1 MEEKELVQEPVLEE
15 PVQMSQEDIIRMLVD
30 SLQAKDKEIESLK
43 TELQLMGK
51 ELGHTKKE
59 LEQHELKCSMPTP
72 APEHFVQE
80 FIRRELDK
88 VKKGIEYLRHELK
101 QYPEDKFLKIRL
113 EQALHVKN
121 FLEEKGGHHVCH

>member
-1 MEEKELVQEPVLEE
+1 MEEKELVQEAVLEE
-15 PVQMSQEDIIRMLVD
+15 PVQMNQEDIIRMLVD

-43 TELQLMGK
+43 HELSLSNK

-72 APEHFVQE
+72 GPEYYVQE

-88 VKKGIEYLRHELK
+88 VKEGIEYLRHELK
-101 QYPEDKFLKIRL
+101 QYPEDKLLKIRL
-113 EQALHVKN
+113 EQAMYVKE
-121 FLEEKGGHHVCH
+121 FLREKGGYR